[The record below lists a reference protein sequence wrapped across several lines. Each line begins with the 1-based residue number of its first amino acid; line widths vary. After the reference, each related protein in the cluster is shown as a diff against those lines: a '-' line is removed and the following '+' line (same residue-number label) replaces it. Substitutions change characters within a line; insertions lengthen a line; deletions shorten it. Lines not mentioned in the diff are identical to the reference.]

1 VRDEMRKEEG
11 KMCKKGGEMA
21 MIVRD
26 GLGLDLG
33 PLFIAASAKGALNG
47 PYFFT
52 EDFRICYLK

>member
-1 VRDEMRKEEG
+1 MRKEEG

-47 PYFFT
+47 PDFFT